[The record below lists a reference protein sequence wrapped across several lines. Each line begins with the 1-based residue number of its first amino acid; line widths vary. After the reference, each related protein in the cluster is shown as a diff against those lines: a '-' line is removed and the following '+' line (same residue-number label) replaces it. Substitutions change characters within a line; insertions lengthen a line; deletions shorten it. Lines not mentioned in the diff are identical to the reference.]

1 LILSIAKVIL
11 ACYNFGMNKIIYGV
25 VAVAIGLVFNLFII
39 KGPTFPFGLVLLFV
53 GFFLIWL
60 GIIHK
65 VVLSKWIKWIL
76 AAVLS
81 IVTFYLLI
89 YIQLVFIGM

>member
-1 LILSIAKVIL
+1 MK
-11 ACYNFGMNKIIYGV
+11 KIIYGA
-25 VAVAIGLVFNLFII
+25 VAVVLGLVTNLYII
-39 KGPTFPFGLVLLFV
+39 KGPAFPFGLIFLFI

-60 GIIHK
+60 GVIHK
-65 VVLSKWIKWIL
+65 MVLSKWIKWII

-89 YIQLVFIGM
+89 YIQITFIGI